1 MATKGQAALKPV
13 RSAFTAAVLSFLLP
27 GLGHA
32 YLRRWLRAALW
43 MALPLATLLGGTSL
57 VVNNGL
63 KELLAQLVDPD
74 VLTTVMLLIVFDA
87 LYRLAAVLDAWRLA
101 RDPLVGTPTTRA
113 ASSLGVIVIAAVLIG
128 SHVAVA
134 MPVRLA
140 QDVVGTFDGGGDT
153 SAIPELD
160 ELPSRVRDIVMATG
174 APVSPDGTAD
184 PTSSTAAPD
193 PSIEPWDRSKRL
205 DILLVGLD
213 SGRPG
218 EKTFLTDT
226 MMVVSIDPE
235 TGRMA
240 FISLPR
246 DTVNVPLPKTADFAK
261 ARAVFGNTYASR
273 INSLYIT
280 ARLRD
285 DLFPGNDLNRGYRAL
300 MAALSELYRLD
311 IQYYVAVDLN
321 SFRGAVNAF
330 GGLVVDVQL
339 PLFDVRYA
347 AADGRGK
354 LKLYVPPGVQR
365 MNGQEALAYARS
377 RKSTSDFDRAARQQ
391 YVVESL
397 KDQVDLE
404 SLLEPGTIGEL
415 RQQFDEY
422 VTTNI
427 PAKILP
433 QLVLLA
439 TGAGHAQAHV
449 AGALAGQGLLSD
461 PARLRHRAQRVQ
473 DPAGRQ
479 ERLQVRLQDAGCVSA
494 SVAGA
499 RSADLAGA
507 EPACGAVARRS
518 AALPSAPR
526 AVGSPRHGLPAAT
539 LRGHDRLPPRLT
551 LSTRSST
558 SSTTPRSADPPIA

>member
-43 MALPLATLLGGTSL
+43 MALPLATILGGTAL
-57 VVNNGL
+57 VAGHGV
-63 KELLAQLVDPD
+63 KESLAQLVDPD
-74 VLTTVMLLIVFDA
+74 VLTTVLLLIVFDA

-113 ASSLGVIVIAAVLIG
+113 VSSLGVIVIAAVLIG

-160 ELPSRVRDIVMATG
+160 ELPARVRDIVMASG
-174 APVSPDGTAD
+174 APVSPDRTAD

-235 TGRMA
+235 SGRMA

-246 DTVNVPLPKTADFAK
+246 DTVNVPLPKSADFAK

-347 AADGRGK
+347 ASDGRGK

-404 SLLEPGTIGEL
+404 TLLEPGTIGEL

-427 PAKILP
+427 PGKILP

-439 TGAGHAQAHV
+439 TELDTRKPTSLV
-449 AGALAGQGLLSD
+449 LS
-461 PARLRHRAQRVQ
+461 PARGYSVTQPDYDIVPNVSKIRRAVKNVFKSGSKTPAASAAPSAVP
-473 DPAGRQ
+473 DPPAAPQ
-479 ERLQVRLQDAGCVSA
+479 PSPP
-494 SVAGA
+494 
-499 RSADLAGA
+499 A
-507 EPACGAVARRS
+507 EP
-518 AALPSAPR
+518 
-526 AVGSPRHGLPAAT
+526 
-539 LRGHDRLPPRLT
+539 
-551 LSTRSST
+551 
-558 SSTTPRSADPPIA
+558 